1 MLAGLLGGAV
11 FVRAD
16 PPSDKVKRF
25 LGDKTAEIVEK
36 ATRVEV
42 FRINSQRTNEP
53 GDKYIAGYK
62 ITAKGKKQGMK
73 FAAKVRAAL
82 FDEKTYLG
90 QSARCYEPG
99 VAFRVWHGEEA
110 VEVIICFRCTNFE
123 VLRKGAPLTAERNL
137 FGFGP
142 GLQPFLALAQEA
154 LPNDRVIQSLKS
166 R

>member
-11 FVRAD
+11 LVRAD

-25 LGDKTAEIVEK
+25 LGDKAAEVVAK
-36 ATRVEV
+36 ATRVEI
-42 FRINSQRTNEP
+42 FRIRPQRTTET
-53 GDKYIAGYK
+53 GDQYIAGYK
-62 ITAKGKKQGMK
+62 ITARGKKQGMK
-73 FAAKVRAAL
+73 FAAKVRQAL
-82 FDEKTYLG
+82 FDEKTYSG

-110 VEVIICFRCTNFE
+110 VEVIVCFRCTNFA
-123 VLRKGAPLTAERNL
+123 VLRKGAPANEERNL

-154 LPNDRVIQSLKS
+154 LPDDREIQALKS